1 MRRVHSLETQPFGVQ
16 LFERLAADLGRGLQ
30 LGGWSHDGKRI
41 AFADTQGVWT
51 RDLSAGGARLVSA
64 AGFGVHA
71 PVWSPDD
78 SMLAFVVG
86 TGNVANVAPSEIL
99 VVPTTGGVPTPIT
112 DSVHLNTSPVF
123 TPDGR
128 GVLFVSSRS
137 GGRDVFEQ
145 LLQGRAARGAPV
157 RLTTGANATSLSL
170 SADGKTL
177 VYAAEVMRSNIW
189 SAPIASAERAPARE
203 LRQVT
208 FGDQEIECI
217 SVSRDGSWLLYDS
230 NKSGNQDIYKIPV
243 AGGEP
248 IQLTTDLA
256 DDFCG
261 MTSPDGREIAFYSF
275 RPDGNRRV
283 YTMLADGGRQQP
295 ALDGGARDQQWAP
308 DWSPD
313 GRQLAF
319 TSSATG
325 TRHITSYLAMSTAAG
340 ATAET

>member
-1 MRRVHSLETQPFGVQ
+1 
-16 LFERLAADLGRGLQ
+16 
-30 LGGWSHDGKRI
+30 
-41 AFADTQGVWT
+41 
-51 RDLSAGGARLVSA
+51 
-64 AGFGVHA
+64 
-71 PVWSPDD
+71 
-78 SMLAFVVG
+78 MLAFVVG

-248 IQLTTDLA
+248 ILLTTDLA

-295 ALDGGARDQQWAP
+295 ALDGGARGLAVGSRLEPGRPAAGLHVERDRHPTYHIVSRDEHGGWGDRRDLTRVSAIAVRWSR
-308 DWSPD
+308 DGRYFATASDSGVIVISPD
-313 GRQLAF
+313 GRYVRVVVPRNEMGGEVRGGYVVWGPDSFGPL
-319 TSSATG
+319 
-325 TRHITSYLAMSTAAG
+325 LPLD
-340 ATAET
+340 